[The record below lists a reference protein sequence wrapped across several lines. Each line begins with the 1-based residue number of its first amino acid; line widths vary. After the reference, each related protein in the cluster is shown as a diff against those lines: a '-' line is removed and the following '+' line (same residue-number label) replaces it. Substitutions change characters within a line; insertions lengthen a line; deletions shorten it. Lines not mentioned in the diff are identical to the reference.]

1 MAGQRHTET
10 GYQRVNIQPLAT
22 QIAGSLNRRR
32 VVHID
37 VDILAPPVFVGEN
50 DQVTPLTGRLIN
62 PISGMH
68 YNLGPNKSLYAVTV
82 GPGDVVAHVTNEDS
96 VDSGLYTDDGSRVE
110 TADGRGGDAPP
121 SVPDSPRPGS
131 DRAARE

>member
-1 MAGQRHTET
+1 MGERHTET
-10 GYQRVNIQPLAT
+10 GYQRVNVQAQAT
-22 QIAGSLNRRR
+22 QIAGPLSRKR
-32 VVHID
+32 VVRID

-50 DQVTPLTGRLIN
+50 DQVTPLTGRMIN

-68 YNLGPNKSLYAVTV
+68 YNLGPDKSLFAVTV

-96 VDSGLYTDDGSRVE
+96 IDAGRYTDAGTRAKE
-110 TADGRGGDAPP
+110 ADGGGGDAQKGAPTAG
-121 SVPDSPRPGS
+121 RPGA